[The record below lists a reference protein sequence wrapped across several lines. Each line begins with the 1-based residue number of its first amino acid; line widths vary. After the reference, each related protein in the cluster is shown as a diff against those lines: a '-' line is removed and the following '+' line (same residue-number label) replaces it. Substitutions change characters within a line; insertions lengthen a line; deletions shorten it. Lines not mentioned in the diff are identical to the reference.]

1 VHILPKGLPLHPL
14 TTFHT
19 LKQALLLK
27 YSSEATRFNSI
38 PLAQVAQRGRS
49 PIPGDMRG
57 QTGWGSEQPDVA
69 EGVPVCWRWVGQMPF
84 KSPFQ
89 LKQSISLWY
98 KSAEDTSIPATQF
111 LTRSLVPRSL
121 KQLHTAPAPRAAQ
134 QSTLQGIL
142 SQAYDCSQAWD
153 NNLFLLLV

>member
-1 VHILPKGLPLHPL
+1 MNPSATRKLRAEAQKADIAGYGNFTVHILPKGLPLHPL

-69 EGVPVCWRWVGQMPF
+69 EGVPVC
-84 KSPFQ
+84 
-89 LKQSISLWY
+89 
-98 KSAEDTSIPATQF
+98 
-111 LTRSLVPRSL
+111 
-121 KQLHTAPAPRAAQ
+121 
-134 QSTLQGIL
+134 
-142 SQAYDCSQAWD
+142 
-153 NNLFLLLV
+153 